1 MECQEVSIATDD
13 MCSVATH
20 GQFKKLVV
28 LWIAASG
35 YLPVKVKPIAS
46 RVSVPQENFEYL
58 SHPRIGGT
66 SFDLALHRAR
76 QAPRR
81 KAIFPFSESQLECV
95 ARLRFGQQ

>member
-1 MECQEVSIATDD
+1 MRSENLYALERMECQEVSIATDD

-28 LWIAASG
+28 L
-35 YLPVKVKPIAS
+35 
-46 RVSVPQENFEYL
+46 
-58 SHPRIGGT
+58 

-81 KAIFPFSESQLECV
+81 KAILSLC
-95 ARLRFGQQ
+95 